1 MNFLYPNML
10 WCLFALAIPIVI
22 HLFNFRR
29 HKIVYFSN
37 TATLKTIE
45 QENAKTKK
53 LKYIIALIMRM
64 LFIAGL
70 VFAFAYPYNPE
81 QKLRTD
87 DADNLVAVYIDN
99 SMSMHSQSSEIS
111 LIEDARSSAR
121 KMVSNISPSQRFVL
135 LTNSHQPD
143 NEYPMNQDEMLM
155 SVDAM
160 QTEASPLMF
169 NNLYE
174 NLQMIMKRNCFESAS
189 LFMYSDFQE
198 NMMNME
204 GLVADSAIQI
214 VAMPLASDYQ
224 QNIYIDT
231 VWLSSP
237 ILQKGLANEINVR
250 IVNESGKE
258 INGLPVNFE
267 IDGKSVAF
275 NTIDIPTNGKNDVAM
290 QFIINDDNHGFIS
303 GTDAI
308 HRVSSYPASVSIN
321 DYPITFDDTYNF
333 VLNVRPIIK
342 IVELTS
348 NDSDVKTR
356 FIASQ
361 PSSPI
366 VTLFSNDSLF
376 DYHSVDPRRIDQQ
389 YLSDCQMII
398 IDGDANLNE
407 TMWQTI
413 RDFANDGGSV
423 VVFPSE
429 VFEGSNNSEFSNDTL
444 SISTIAFQHPFF
456 DDIFVNIPNNADLP
470 KVYKHVQIDKKRF
483 HNTLSLISLQNGT
496 SFFTLSKIGSGNIFC
511 FASQLG
517 KDWTNFADNSLFV
530 PIMYKIAMLG
540 GQMSRLSYTLGVDKD
555 LTINDLTAF
564 SEGDIRIHDEKGN
577 LEMIPMVE
585 MRNNR
590 ALIRLYD
597 ELPGAGF
604 YTINKGDEVI
614 ETTAWNDNRK
624 ESKMKFLDREEVDK
638 LLKDKGLNV
647 LAVMKANEIHSD
659 DVMEMMVRRS
669 MLWKSFILLS
679 LITMLI
685 EILVLRFWK

>member
-1 MNFLYPNML
+1 MTFLYPNIL
-10 WCLFALAIPIVI
+10 WCLFALAIPIII

-29 HKIVYFSN
+29 HKVVYFSN

-70 VFAFAYPYNPE
+70 VFAFAYPYDPE
-81 QKLRTD
+81 QKLKTD

-121 KMVSNISPSQRFVL
+121 ALVSNISPSQRFVL
-135 LTNSHQPD
+135 LTNSRQLD

-155 SVDAM
+155 SIDAM
-160 QTEASPLMF
+160 QTEASPLTF

-174 NLQMIMKRNCFESAS
+174 NLQVIMKRNGFKSAS
-189 LFMYSDFQE
+189 LFVYSDFQE

-204 GLVADSAIQI
+204 GVVADSAIQI

-250 IVNESGKE
+250 IVNESGRD

-275 NTIDIPTNGKNDVAM
+275 NTIDIQANGKNDIAM
-290 QFIINDDNHGFIS
+290 QFVLTES
-303 GTDAI
+303 GEKTAT
-308 HRVSSYPASVSIN
+308 VSIN

-342 IVELTS
+342 IVELSTGTG
-348 NDSDVKTR
+348 DLAIR
-356 FIASQ
+356 
-361 PSSPI
+361 
-366 VTLFSNDSLF
+366 TLFSNDSIF
-376 DYHSVDPRRIDQQ
+376 DFNVMNPYRIDQQ
-389 YLSDCQMII
+389 YLSDCQMVIV
-398 IDGDANLNE
+398 DGDANLNE

-413 RDFANDGGSV
+413 IDFAKDGGSV
-423 VVFPSE
+423 IVFPSE
-429 VFEGSNNSEFSNDTL
+429 VSEPSEVSKFSDDTL
-444 SISTIAFQHPFF
+444 SISTIASNHDFF
-456 DDIFVNIPNNADLP
+456 NDIFVNIPNNADLP
-470 KVYKHVQIDKKRF
+470 KVYKHAQIDKKRF
-483 HNTLSLISLQNGT
+483 TNTLTLITLQNGT
-496 SFFTLSKIGSGNIFC
+496 SFFTLSKVESGNIFC

-517 KDWTNFADNSLFV
+517 KDWTNFTDNSLFV
-530 PIMYKIAMLG
+530 PIMYKIAMMG
-540 GQMSRLSYTLGVDKD
+540 GQMNKLSYTLGFDKD
-555 LTINDLTAF
+555 ITINDLTAF
-564 SEGDIRIHDEKGN
+564 SEGDIRIRDAQGN
-577 LEMIPMVE
+577 FEMIPMVV

-604 YTINKGDEVI
+604 YTVNKGDDI
-614 ETTAWNDNRK
+614 IKTTAWNDNRK

-638 LLKDKGLNV
+638 LLKDNGLNV
-647 LAVMKANEIHSD
+647 LAVMKSDEIHSD
-659 DVMEMMVRRS
+659 DVMEIMIRRS
-669 MLWKSFILLS
+669 MLWKSFILLA

>member
-1 MNFLYPNML
+1 MKFLYPNML
-10 WCLFALAIPIVI
+10 WWLFALAIPIII

-70 VFAFAYPYNPE
+70 VFAFAYPYNPD
-81 QKLRTD
+81 QKLKTD

-121 KMVSNISPSQRFVL
+121 ALVSNISPSQRFVL
-135 LTNSHQPD
+135 LTNSRQLD

-155 SVDAM
+155 SIDAM

-174 NLQMIMKRNCFESAS
+174 NLQMIMKRNGFKSAS

-198 NMMNME
+198 NMMNMD
-204 GLVADSAIQI
+204 GLDADSAIQL
-214 VAMPLASDYQ
+214 VVMPLASDYQ

-237 ILQKGLANEINVR
+237 ILQKDLANEINVR
-250 IVNESGKE
+250 IVNESGKD

-267 IDGKSVAF
+267 IDSKSVAF
-275 NTIDIPTNGKNDVAM
+275 NTIDIPANGKNDIAM
-290 QFIINDDNHGFIS
+290 QFVLNES
-303 GTDAI
+303 GEKTA
-308 HRVSSYPASVSIN
+308 VVSIN

-342 IVELTS
+342 IVELSTGTG
-348 NDSDVKTR
+348 DLAIK
-356 FIASQ
+356 
-361 PSSPI
+361 
-366 VTLFSNDSLF
+366 TLFSNDSLF
-376 DYHSVDPRRIDQQ
+376 DYNVMNPYRIDQQ
-389 YLSDCQMII
+389 YLADCQMVIN
-398 IDGDANLNE
+398 DGDANINE

-413 RDFANDGGSV
+413 IDFAKDGGSV
-423 VVFPSE
+423 VIFPSA
-429 VFEGSNNSEFSNDTL
+429 VSEHSESSEISDDTL
-444 SISTIAFQHPFF
+444 SISAISSNHEFF
-456 DDIFVNIPNNADLP
+456 NDIFVNIPNNADLP
-470 KVYKHVQIDKKRF
+470 KVYKHVQIDKKQF
-483 HNTLSLISLQNGT
+483 SNTLTLISLQNGT
-496 SFFTLSKIGSGNIFC
+496 SFFTLSKVGGGNIFS

-540 GQMSRLSYTLGVDKD
+540 GQMSRLSYTLGFEKD
-555 LTINDLTAF
+555 IVIKDLTAF
-564 SEGDIRIHDEKGN
+564 SEGDIRIRNAQGN
-577 LEMIPMVE
+577 FEMIPMVE

-604 YTINKGDEVI
+604 YTVNKGDEVV
-614 ETTAWNDNRK
+614 ETTAWNNNRK

-638 LLKDKGLNV
+638 LLKDNGLNV
-647 LAVMKANEIHSD
+647 LAVMKADEIHSD
-659 DVMEMMVRRS
+659 DVMEMMIRRS
-669 MLWKSFILLS
+669 MMWKSFILLS
-679 LITMLI
+679 LITLLI

>member
-1 MNFLYPNML
+1 ML
-10 WCLFALAIPIVI
+10 FGLFALAIPIII

-53 LKYIIALIMRM
+53 LKYIISLIMRM
-64 LFIAGL
+64 LFIAGF

-81 QKLRTD
+81 QKLKVD
-87 DADNLVAVYIDN
+87 DANNLVAVYIDN

-111 LIEDARSSAR
+111 LIEDARASAR
-121 KMVSNISPSQRFVL
+121 KIVSNISPSQRFVL
-135 LTNSHQPD
+135 LTNSRQPD

-155 SVDAM
+155 SIDAM
-160 QTEASPLMF
+160 QTEASPMSF

-174 NLQMIMKRNCFESAS
+174 NLQMIMKRNGFKSAS
-189 LFMYSDFQE
+189 LFMYSDFQD
-198 NMMNME
+198 NMMSVD
-204 GLVADSAIQI
+204 GLVADSAIQL
-214 VAMPLASDYQ
+214 VAMPLKSDYQ

-250 IVNESGKE
+250 VVNESGKD

-275 NTIDIPTNGKNDVAM
+275 NTIDIPVNGKNEVAM
-290 QFIINDDNHGFIS
+290 QFVLHDS
-303 GTDAI
+303 GENNAT
-308 HRVSSYPASVSIN
+308 VSIN
-321 DYPITFDDTYNF
+321 DYPITFDDIYNF

-342 IVELTS
+342 IVELS
-348 NDSDVKTR
+348 AGVGDLSIK
-356 FIASQ
+356 
-361 PSSPI
+361 
-366 VTLFSNDSLF
+366 TLFSNDSLF
-376 DYHSVDPRRIDQQ
+376 DYQVMNPYRIDQQ
-389 YLSDCQMII
+389 FLSDCQMVVV
-398 IDGDANLNE
+398 DGDANLNE

-413 RDFANDGGSV
+413 IDFANNGGSV

-429 VFEGSNNSEFSNDTL
+429 VSNNSNLSDDTL
-444 SISTIAFQHPFF
+444 SISTISSHHEFF
-456 DDIFVNIPNNADLP
+456 SDIFVNIPNNADLP

-483 HNTLSLISLQNGT
+483 YNTLTLISLQNGT
-496 SFFTLSKIGSGNIFC
+496 SFFTLSKIGGGNVFG
-511 FASQLG
+511 FASQFG
-517 KDWTNFADNSLFV
+517 KDWTNFADNALFV
-530 PIMYKIAMLG
+530 PIMYKVAMLG
-540 GQMSRLSYTLGVDKD
+540 GQMGRLSYTLGVDKEI
-555 LTINDLTAF
+555 LINDLTAF
-564 SEGDIRIHDEKGN
+564 SDGDVRIRDAQGN
-577 LEMIPMVE
+577 FEMIPMVE

-604 YTINKGDEVI
+604 YTVNKGDEVI
-614 ETTAWNDNRK
+614 ETTAWNDSRK

-647 LAVMKANEIHSD
+647 LAVMKADEIHSND
-659 DVMEMMVRRS
+659 MMEMMVRRS
-669 MLWKSFILLS
+669 VLWKSFIILALIS
-679 LITMLI
+679 LLI

>member
-1 MNFLYPNML
+1 MSFLYPNML
-10 WCLFALAIPIVI
+10 FGLFALAIPIII

-70 VFAFAYPYNPE
+70 VFAFAYPYNPD
-81 QKLRTD
+81 QKLKTD

-121 KMVSNISPSQRFVL
+121 ALVSNISPSQRFVL
-135 LTNSHQPD
+135 LTNSRQLD

-155 SVDAM
+155 SIDAM
-160 QTEASPLMF
+160 QTEASPLTF

-174 NLQMIMKRNCFESAS
+174 NLQMIIKRNGFKSAS

-198 NMMNME
+198 NMMNMD
-204 GLVADSAIQI
+204 GLVADSAIQL
-214 VAMPLASDYQ
+214 VVMPLKSDYQ

-237 ILQKGLANEINVR
+237 ILQKDLANEINVR
-250 IVNESGKE
+250 IVNESGKD

-275 NTIDIPTNGKNDVAM
+275 NTIDIPANGKNDIAM
-290 QFIINDDNHGFIS
+290 QFVLNES
-303 GTDAI
+303 GEKTA
-308 HRVSSYPASVSIN
+308 VVSIN
-321 DYPITFDDTYNF
+321 DYPITFDDTFNF
-333 VLNVRPIIK
+333 VLHVRPIIK
-342 IVELTS
+342 IVELSTGS
-348 NDSDVKTR
+348 GDLAIK
-356 FIASQ
+356 
-361 PSSPI
+361 
-366 VTLFSNDSLF
+366 TLFSYDSLF
-376 DYHSVDPRRIDQQ
+376 DYNVMNPYRIDQQ
-389 YLSDCQMII
+389 YLADCQMVIV
-398 IDGDANLNE
+398 DGDADLNE
-407 TMWQTI
+407 MMWQTI
-413 RDFANDGGSV
+413 IDFAKDGGSV

-429 VFEGSNNSEFSNDTL
+429 IPEFSDDTL
-444 SISTIAFQHPFF
+444 SISAISSNHEFF
-456 DDIFVNIPNNADLP
+456 SDIFVSIPHNADLP
-470 KVYKHVQIDKKRF
+470 KVYKHVQIDKKQF
-483 HNTLSLISLQNGT
+483 SNTLTLIYLQNGT
-496 SFFTLSKIGSGNIFC
+496 SFFTLSKIGGGNIFS

-555 LTINDLTAF
+555 ITINDLTAF
-564 SEGDIRIHDEKGN
+564 SEDDIRIRDANDNFE
-577 LEMIPMVE
+577 LIPMVE

-604 YTINKGDEVI
+604 YTVNKGDEVI

-638 LLKDKGLNV
+638 LLKDNGLNV
-647 LAVMKANEIHSD
+647 LAVMKNDEIHSN
-659 DVMEMMVRRS
+659 DVMEMMIRRS
-669 MLWKSFILLS
+669 MMWKSFILLS

>member
-1 MNFLYPNML
+1 ML
-10 WCLFALAIPIVI
+10 FGLFALAIPIII

-53 LKYIIALIMRM
+53 LKYIISLIMRM

-70 VFAFAYPYNPE
+70 VFAFSYPYNPE
-81 QKLRTD
+81 QKLKVD

-111 LIEDARSSAR
+111 LIEDARASAR
-121 KMVSNISPSQRFVL
+121 KIIGNISPSQRFVL
-135 LTNSHQPD
+135 LTNSRQPD

-155 SVDAM
+155 SIDAM
-160 QTEASPLMF
+160 QTEASPMSF

-174 NLQMIMKRNCFESAS
+174 NLQMIMKRNGFKSAS
-189 LFMYSDFQE
+189 LFMYSDFQD
-198 NMMNME
+198 NMMSVD
-204 GLVADSAIQI
+204 GLVADSAIQL
-214 VAMPLASDYQ
+214 VAMPLKSDYQ

-250 IVNESGKE
+250 VVNESGKD

-275 NTIDIPTNGKNDVAM
+275 NTIDVPANGKNEVAM
-290 QFIINDDNHGFIS
+290 QFVLNES
-303 GTDAI
+303 GEKVA
-308 HRVSSYPASVSIN
+308 AVSIN
-321 DYPITFDDTYNF
+321 DYPITFDDTYSF

-342 IVELTS
+342 IVELS
-348 NDSDVKTR
+348 AGAGDLAIK
-356 FIASQ
+356 
-361 PSSPI
+361 
-366 VTLFSNDSLF
+366 TLFENDSLF
-376 DYHSVDPRRIDQQ
+376 EYHAISPYRIDQQ
-389 YLSDCQMII
+389 YLSDCQMVIV
-398 IDGDANLNE
+398 DGEANLNE

-413 RDFANDGGSV
+413 IDFANNGGSV

-429 VFEGSNNSEFSNDTL
+429 VSDKSNLSDDTL
-444 SISTIAFQHPFF
+444 SISTISSHHEFF
-456 DDIFVNIPNNADLP
+456 SDIFVNIPNNANLP
-470 KVYKHVQIDKKRF
+470 RVYKHVQIDKKRF
-483 HNTLSLISLQNGT
+483 SNTLTLISLQNGT
-496 SFFTLSKIGSGNIFC
+496 SFFTLSKIGGGNVFS
-511 FASQLG
+511 FASQFG
-517 KDWTNFADNSLFV
+517 KDWTNFADNALFV
-530 PIMYKIAMLG
+530 PIMYKVAMLG
-540 GQMSRLSYTLGVDKD
+540 GQMGRLSYTLGVDKD
-555 LTINDLTAF
+555 ILINDLKAF
-564 SEGDIRIHDEKGN
+564 SDGDVRIRDAQGSF
-577 LEMIPMVE
+577 EMIPIVE

-590 ALIRLYD
+590 TLIRLYD

-604 YTINKGDEVI
+604 YTVNKGDEVI
-614 ETTAWNDNRK
+614 ETTAWNDSRK

-647 LAVMKANEIHSD
+647 LAVMKADEIHSND
-659 DVMEMMVRRS
+659 MMEMMVRRS
-669 MLWKSFILLS
+669 MLWKSFIILALIS
-679 LITMLI
+679 LLI

>member
-1 MNFLYPNML
+1 MRFLYPNML
-10 WCLFALAIPIVI
+10 WCLFALAIPIII

-45 QENAKTKK
+45 QENAKMKK
-53 LKYIIALIMRM
+53 LKYIITLIMRM
-64 LFIAGL
+64 LFIIGL
-70 VFAFAYPYNPE
+70 VFAFAYPYNTE

-87 DADNLVAVYIDN
+87 DADNLVAIYIDN

-111 LIEDARSSAR
+111 LIEDARASAR
-121 KMVSNISPSQRFVL
+121 ALVSNVSPSQRFVL
-135 LTNSHQPD
+135 LTNSRQLD

-155 SVDAM
+155 SIDAM

-174 NLQMIMKRNCFESAS
+174 NLQMIMKRNGFKSAS

-204 GLVADSAIQI
+204 GLVADSAIQLI
-214 VAMPLASDYQ
+214 AMPLASDYQ

-237 ILQKGLANEINVR
+237 ILQKDLANEINVR
-250 IVNESGKE
+250 IVNESGKD

-275 NTIDIPTNGKNDVAM
+275 NTIDIQASGKNEVAM
-290 QFIINDDNHGFIS
+290 QFVLNES
-303 GTDAI
+303 GEKDA
-308 HRVSSYPASVSIN
+308 VVSIN
-321 DYPITFDDTYNF
+321 DCPITFDDTYSF

-342 IVELTS
+342 IVELSTGTG
-348 NDSDVKTR
+348 DLAMK
-356 FIASQ
+356 
-361 PSSPI
+361 
-366 VTLFSNDSLF
+366 TLFSNDSLF
-376 DYHSVDPRRIDQQ
+376 DYHVMNPYRIDQQ
-389 YLSDCQMII
+389 YLSDCQMVV
-398 IDGDANLNE
+398 IDGDVNLNE

-413 RDFANDGGSV
+413 EDFAKDGGSAV
-423 VVFPSE
+423 LFPSE
-429 VFEGSNNSEFSNDTL
+429 NSERSENSEIFDDTM
-444 SISTIAFQHPFF
+444 SISTIASNHEFF
-456 DDIFVNIPNNADLP
+456 SDIFVNIPNNADLP
-470 KVYKHVQIDKKRF
+470 KVYKHAQIDKKRF
-483 HNTLSLISLQNGT
+483 SNTLTLISLQSGT
-496 SFFTLSKIGSGNIFC
+496 SFFTLSKIGSGNIFN

-517 KDWTNFADNSLFV
+517 KDWTNFTENSLFV
-530 PIMYKIAMLG
+530 PIMYKIALLG
-540 GQMSRLSYTLGVDKD
+540 AQMSRLYYTIGVDKD
-555 LTINDLTAF
+555 IAINDLTAF
-564 SEGDIRIHDEKGN
+564 SEGDIRIRDANDNFEV
-577 LEMIPMVE
+577 IPMVV
-585 MRNNR
+585 MHSKR

-604 YTINKGDEVI
+604 YTINKGDKVI

-638 LLKDKGLNV
+638 LLKDNGLNV
-647 LAVMKANEIHSD
+647 LAVMKSDEIHSD
-659 DVMEMMVRRS
+659 DVMEMMIRRS

>member
-1 MNFLYPNML
+1 MQFLYPNIL
-10 WCLFALAIPIVI
+10 WCLFALAIPIII

-45 QENAKTKK
+45 QANAKTKK

-70 VFAFAYPYNPE
+70 VFAFAYPYSPE
-81 QKLRTD
+81 QKLKTD

-99 SMSMHSQSSEIS
+99 SMSMQSQSSEIS

-121 KMVSNISPSQRFVL
+121 ALVSNISPSQRFVL
-135 LTNSHQPD
+135 LTNSRQPD

-155 SVDAM
+155 SIDAM

-174 NLQMIMKRNCFESAS
+174 NMQMIMKRNGFKSAT

-198 NMMNME
+198 NMMNMD
-204 GLVADSAIQI
+204 GLVVDSAIQL

-237 ILQKGLANEINVR
+237 ILQIGLANEINVR
-250 IVNESGKE
+250 VVNESVKD

-275 NTIDIPTNGKNDVAM
+275 NTIDIPANGKNEVAM
-290 QFIINDDNHGFIS
+290 QFIIDN
-303 GTDAI
+303 
-308 HRVSSYPASVSIN
+308 RVSSHMATVSIN

-342 IVELTS
+342 IVELSTGTG
-348 NDSDVKTR
+348 DLAIK
-356 FIASQ
+356 
-361 PSSPI
+361 
-366 VTLFSNDSLF
+366 TLFSKDSLF
-376 DYHSVDPRRIDQQ
+376 DYQVMNPYRIDQQ
-389 YLSDCQMII
+389 YLADYQMVIV
-398 IDGDANLNE
+398 DGDANLNE
-407 TMWQTI
+407 TMWQTME
-413 RDFANDGGSV
+413 DFAKDGGSV
-423 VVFPSE
+423 VLFPSE
-429 VFEGSNNSEFSNDTL
+429 SSENSKSSVLSDDTL
-444 SISTIAFQHPFF
+444 SVSVIASQHPFF
-456 DDIFVNIPNNADLP
+456 DDIFVNIPHNADLP
-470 KVYKHVQIDKKRF
+470 KVFKHIQIDKKQF
-483 HNTLSLISLQNGT
+483 SNTLSLISLQNGT

-540 GQMSRLSYTLGVDKD
+540 CQMSRLSYTLGIDKD
-555 LTINDLTAF
+555 IVINGLTAF
-564 SEGDIRIHDEKGN
+564 SEGDIRIRNAQGN

-590 ALIRLYD
+590 AFIRLYD
-597 ELPGAGF
+597 ELPDAGF

-614 ETTAWNDNRK
+614 ETMAWNDNRK
-624 ESKMKFLDREEVDK
+624 ESKMKFLDRGEVDK
-638 LLKDKGLNV
+638 LLKDNGLNV
-647 LAVMKANEIHSD
+647 LAVMKSDEIHSA
-659 DVMEMMVRRS
+659 DVMETMVRRS
-669 MLWKSFILLS
+669 MLWKSFIILS
-679 LITMLI
+679 LISLLI

>member
-1 MNFLYPNML
+1 MSFLYPNIL
-10 WCLFALAIPIVI
+10 WCLFALAIPIII

-81 QKLRTD
+81 QKLKTD

-99 SMSMHSQSSEIS
+99 SMSMQSQSSEIS
-111 LIEDARSSAR
+111 LIEDARASAR
-121 KMVSNISPSQRFVL
+121 KIVSNISPSQRFVL
-135 LTNSHQPD
+135 LTNSRQPD

-155 SVDAM
+155 SIDAM
-160 QTEASPLMF
+160 QTESSPMSF

-174 NLQMIMKRNCFESAS
+174 NLQMIMKRNGFKSAS
-189 LFMYSDFQE
+189 LFMYSDFQD
-198 NMMNME
+198 NMMNMD
-204 GLVADSAIQI
+204 GLVADSAIQL
-214 VAMPLASDYQ
+214 VAMPLKSDYQ

-237 ILQKGLANEINVR
+237 VLQSGLANEVNAR
-250 IVNESGKE
+250 IVNESAKDV
-258 INGLPVNFE
+258 NGLPVYLE
-267 IDGKSVAF
+267 IAGSSVAF
-275 NTIDIPTNGKNDVAM
+275 TTVDIPANGKNDIAM
-290 QFIINDDNHGFIS
+290 QFVLNES
-303 GTDAI
+303 GEKNAT
-308 HRVSSYPASVSIN
+308 VSIN
-321 DYPITFDDTYNF
+321 DYPITFDDIYNF

-342 IVELTS
+342 IVELS
-348 NDSDVKTR
+348 AGAGDLA
-356 FIASQ
+356 IQ
-361 PSSPI
+361 
-366 VTLFSNDSLF
+366 TLFENDSLF
-376 DYHSVDPRRIDQQ
+376 EYHTISPYRIDQQ
-389 YLSDCQMII
+389 SLSDCQMVI

-413 RDFANDGGSV
+413 IDFANDGGSV
-423 VVFPSE
+423 IVFPSE
-429 VFEGSNNSEFSNDTL
+429 GSEHSNVSEFSNDTL
-444 SISTIAFQHPFF
+444 SISTIASHHEFF
-456 DDIFVNIPNNADLP
+456 SDIFVNIPNNADLP
-470 KVYKHVQIDKKRF
+470 KVFKHVQIDKKRF
-483 HNTLSLISLQNGT
+483 SNSLMLISLQNGT
-496 SFFTLSKIGSGNIFC
+496 SFFTLSKIGSGNVFC

-517 KDWTNFADNSLFV
+517 KDWTNFADNALFV

-540 GQMSRLSYTLGVDKD
+540 GQMSQLSYTLGVDKD
-555 LTINDLTAF
+555 IMINDLTAF
-564 SEGDIRIHDEKGN
+564 SEGDVRIRDAQGN
-577 LEMIPMVE
+577 FEMIPMVD

-614 ETTAWNDNRK
+614 ETTAWNDSRK
-624 ESKMKFLDREEVDK
+624 ESKMKFSDREEVDK
-638 LLKDKGLNV
+638 ILKDNGLNV
-647 LAVMKANEIHSD
+647 LAVMKADEIHSN

-679 LITMLI
+679 LISLLI

>member
-1 MNFLYPNML
+1 ML
-10 WCLFALAIPIVI
+10 FGLFALAIPIII

-53 LKYIIALIMRM
+53 LKYIISLIMRM

-81 QKLRTD
+81 QKLKVD

-111 LIEDARSSAR
+111 LIEDARASAR
-121 KMVSNISPSQRFVL
+121 KIVSNISPSQRFVL
-135 LTNSHQPD
+135 LTNSRQPD

-155 SVDAM
+155 SIDAM
-160 QTEASPLMF
+160 QTEASPMSF

-174 NLQMIMKRNCFESAS
+174 NLQMIMKRNGFKSAS
-189 LFMYSDFQE
+189 LFMYSDFQD
-198 NMMNME
+198 NMMSVD
-204 GLVADSAIQI
+204 GLVADSAIQL
-214 VAMPLASDYQ
+214 VAMPLKSDYQ

-250 IVNESGKE
+250 VVNESGKD

-275 NTIDIPTNGKNDVAM
+275 NTIDIPANDKNEVAM
-290 QFIINDDNHGFIS
+290 QFVLHDS
-303 GTDAI
+303 GENNAT
-308 HRVSSYPASVSIN
+308 VSIN

-342 IVELTS
+342 IVELS
-348 NDSDVKTR
+348 AGIGDLSIK
-356 FIASQ
+356 
-361 PSSPI
+361 
-366 VTLFSNDSLF
+366 TLFSNDSLF
-376 DYHSVDPRRIDQQ
+376 DYQVMNPYRIDQQ
-389 YLSDCQMII
+389 YLSDCQMVVV
-398 IDGDANLNE
+398 DGEASLNE

-413 RDFANDGGSV
+413 IDFANNGGSV

-429 VFEGSNNSEFSNDTL
+429 VSDKSNLSDDTL
-444 SISTIAFQHPFF
+444 SISTISSHHEFF
-456 DDIFVNIPNNADLP
+456 SDIFVNIPNNADLP
-470 KVYKHVQIDKKRF
+470 RVYKHVQIDKKRF
-483 HNTLSLISLQNGT
+483 SNTLTLISLQNGT
-496 SFFTLSKIGSGNIFC
+496 SFFTLSKIGGGNVFN
-511 FASQLG
+511 FASQFG
-517 KDWTNFADNSLFV
+517 KDWTNFADNALFV
-530 PIMYKIAMLG
+530 PIMYKVAMLG
-540 GQMSRLSYTLGVDKD
+540 GQMGRLSYTLGVDKD
-555 LTINDLTAF
+555 ILINDLTAF
-564 SEGDIRIHDEKGN
+564 SDGDVRIRDAQGN
-577 LEMIPMVE
+577 FEMIPMVE

-604 YTINKGDEVI
+604 YTVNKGDEVI
-614 ETTAWNDNRK
+614 ETTAWNDSRK

-647 LAVMKANEIHSD
+647 LAVMKADEIHSND
-659 DVMEMMVRRS
+659 IMEMMVRRS
-669 MLWKSFILLS
+669 MLWKSFIILALIS
-679 LITMLI
+679 LLI

>member
-1 MNFLYPNML
+1 M
-10 WCLFALAIPIVI
+10 
-22 HLFNFRR
+22 
-29 HKIVYFSN
+29 YFSN

-81 QKLRTD
+81 QKLKTD

-121 KMVSNISPSQRFVL
+121 ALVSNISPSQRFVL
-135 LTNSHQPD
+135 LTNSRQLD

-155 SVDAM
+155 SIDAM
-160 QTEASPLMF
+160 QTEASPLTF

-174 NLQMIMKRNCFESAS
+174 NLQMIMKRNGFKSAS
-189 LFMYSDFQE
+189 LFVYSDFQE

-204 GLVADSAIQI
+204 GVVADSAIQI

-224 QNIYIDT
+224 QNIYIDI

-250 IVNESGKE
+250 IVNESGKD

-275 NTIDIPTNGKNDVAM
+275 NTIDIQANGKNDIAM
-290 QFIINDDNHGFIS
+290 QFVLTES
-303 GTDAI
+303 GEKTAT
-308 HRVSSYPASVSIN
+308 VSIN

-342 IVELTS
+342 IVELSTGTG
-348 NDSDVKTR
+348 DLAIK
-356 FIASQ
+356 
-361 PSSPI
+361 
-366 VTLFSNDSLF
+366 TLFSNDSLF
-376 DYHSVDPRRIDQQ
+376 DYHVMNTYRIDQQ
-389 YLSDCQMII
+389 YLFDCQMVIV
-398 IDGDANLNE
+398 DGDANLNE

-413 RDFANDGGSV
+413 IDFAKDGGSV
-423 VVFPSE
+423 IVFPSE
-429 VFEGSNNSEFSNDTL
+429 VSEPSEVSKFSDDTL
-444 SISTIAFQHPFF
+444 SISTIASNHDFF
-456 DDIFVNIPNNADLP
+456 NDIFVNIPNNADLP
-470 KVYKHVQIDKKRF
+470 KVYKHAQIDKKRF
-483 HNTLSLISLQNGT
+483 TNTLTLITLQNGT
-496 SFFTLSKIGSGNIFC
+496 SFFALSKIGNGNIFS

-517 KDWTNFADNSLFV
+517 KDWTNFSDNSLFV

-540 GQMSRLSYTLGVDKD
+540 GQMNKLSYTLGFDKD
-555 LTINDLTAF
+555 ITINDLTAF
-564 SEGDIRIHDEKGN
+564 SEGDIRIRDVQGN
-577 LEMIPMVE
+577 FEMIPMVV

-604 YTINKGDEVI
+604 YTVNKGDDII

-624 ESKMKFLDREEVDK
+624 ESKMKFLNREEVDK
-638 LLKDKGLNV
+638 LLKDNGLNV
-647 LAVMKANEIHSD
+647 LAVMKADEIHSD
-659 DVMEMMVRRS
+659 DVMEIMIRRS
-669 MLWKSFILLS
+669 MLWKSFILLA

>member
-1 MNFLYPNML
+1 MKFLYPNIL
-10 WCLFALAIPIVI
+10 WCLFALAIPIII

-64 LFIAGL
+64 LFVAGL

-81 QKLRTD
+81 QKLKTD

-111 LIEDARSSAR
+111 LVEDARSSAR
-121 KMVSNISPSQRFVL
+121 ALVSNISPSQRFVL
-135 LTNSHQPD
+135 LTNSRQLD

-155 SVDAM
+155 SIDAM
-160 QTEASPLMF
+160 QTESSPLMF

-174 NLQMIMKRNCFESAS
+174 NLQMIMRRNGFKSAS
-189 LFMYSDFQE
+189 LFLYSDFQE
-198 NMMNME
+198 NMMKMD
-204 GLVADSAIQI
+204 GVAADSVIQI

-237 ILQKGLANEINVR
+237 ILQIGLANEINVR
-250 IVNESGKE
+250 IVNESDKD

-275 NTIDIPTNGKNDVAM
+275 NTIDIPANGKNEVAM
-290 QFIINDDNHGFIS
+290 QFVMENGW
-303 GTDAI
+303 DAAR
-308 HRVSSYPASVSIN
+308 HVPKTASVSIN

-342 IVELTS
+342 IVELTG
-348 NDSDVKTR
+348 VETR
-356 FIASQ
+356 HGTSLQSQ
-361 PSSPI
+361 SPI
-366 VTLFSNDSLF
+366 ETLFSNDSLF
-376 DYHSVDPRRIDQQ
+376 DYHAVDPHRIDQQ
-389 YLSDCQMII
+389 YLSDCQMVIV
-398 IDGDANLNE
+398 DGDADINE

-429 VFEGSNNSEFSNDTL
+429 VSENSKSSEISEDTL
-444 SISTIAFQHPFF
+444 SISTIASQHDFF
-456 DDIFVNIPNNADLP
+456 NDIFVNIPNNADLP
-470 KVYKHVQIDKKRF
+470 KVYKHVVIDKKRF
-483 HNTLSLISLQNGT
+483 SNTQTLISLQNGT
-496 SFFTLSKIGSGNIFC
+496 SFFTLSKVGSGNVFS

-517 KDWTNFADNSLFV
+517 NDWTNFADNSLFV

-540 GQMSRLSYTLGVDKD
+540 GQMNRLSYTLGIDKD
-555 LTINDLTAF
+555 ITINDLTAF
-564 SEGDIRIHDEKGN
+564 SEGDIRIRDAQGN
-577 LEMIPMVE
+577 FEMIPMVE

-604 YTINKGDEVI
+604 YTINKGDDVV
-614 ETTAWNDNRK
+614 ETTAWNDNRQ
-624 ESKMKFLDREEVDK
+624 ESKMKFWNREEVDK
-638 LLKDKGLNV
+638 ILKDNGLNV
-647 LAVMKANEIHSD
+647 LAVMKSDEIRSA
-659 DVMEMMVRRS
+659 DVMETMVRRS
-669 MLWKSFILLS
+669 SLWKSFILLS
-679 LITMLI
+679 LISLLI

>member
-1 MNFLYPNML
+1 MSFLYPNIL
-10 WCLFALAIPIVI
+10 WCLFALAIPIII

-64 LFIAGL
+64 LFIVGL

-81 QKLRTD
+81 QKLKTD

-121 KMVSNISPSQRFVL
+121 ALVSNISPSQRFVL
-135 LTNSHQPD
+135 LTNSRQPD

-155 SVDAM
+155 GIDAM
-160 QTEASPLMF
+160 QTEASPLTF

-174 NLQMIMKRNCFESAS
+174 NLQMIMKRNGFKSAS

-198 NMMNME
+198 NMMNMD
-204 GLVADSAIQI
+204 GIVADSAIQI
-214 VAMPLASDYQ
+214 VAMPLKSDYQ

-250 IVNESGKE
+250 IVNESGKD

-275 NTIDIPTNGKNDVAM
+275 NTIDIPANGKNEVAM
-290 QFIINDDNHGFIS
+290 QFVLNES
-303 GTDAI
+303 GEKK
-308 HRVSSYPASVSIN
+308 ASVSIN

-342 IVELTS
+342 IVELSTS
-348 NDSDVKTR
+348 TGC
-356 FIASQ
+356 IALQ
-361 PSSPI
+361 
-366 VTLFSNDSLF
+366 TLISNDSLF
-376 DYHSVDPRRIDQQ
+376 DYHVMNPYRIDQQ

-398 IDGDANLNE
+398 VDGDANLNE

-413 RDFANDGGSV
+413 IDFAKDGGSV

-429 VFEGSNNSEFSNDTL
+429 VSEHSENSEFSNDTL
-444 SISTIAFQHPFF
+444 SISSIASNHEFF
-456 DDIFVNIPNNADLP
+456 NDIFVNIPHNADLP
-470 KVYKHVQIDKKRF
+470 KVYKHIQIDKNRF
-483 HNTLSLISLQNGT
+483 SNTLSLIYLQNGT
-496 SFFTLSKIGSGNIFC
+496 SFFTL
-511 FASQLG
+511 
-517 KDWTNFADNSLFV
+517 
-530 PIMYKIAMLG
+530 
-540 GQMSRLSYTLGVDKD
+540 
-555 LTINDLTAF
+555 
-564 SEGDIRIHDEKGN
+564 
-577 LEMIPMVE
+577 
-585 MRNNR
+585 
-590 ALIRLYD
+590 
-597 ELPGAGF
+597 
-604 YTINKGDEVI
+604 
-614 ETTAWNDNRK
+614 
-624 ESKMKFLDREEVDK
+624 
-638 LLKDKGLNV
+638 
-647 LAVMKANEIHSD
+647 
-659 DVMEMMVRRS
+659 
-669 MLWKSFILLS
+669 
-679 LITMLI
+679 
-685 EILVLRFWK
+685 

>member
-1 MNFLYPNML
+1 MAFLYPNML
-10 WCLFALAIPIVI
+10 FGLFALAIPIII

-53 LKYIIALIMRM
+53 LKYIISLIMRM

-81 QKLRTD
+81 QKLKVD

-111 LIEDARSSAR
+111 LIEDARASAR
-121 KMVSNISPSQRFVL
+121 KIVSNISPSQRFVL
-135 LTNSHQPD
+135 LTNSRQPD

-155 SVDAM
+155 SIDAM
-160 QTEASPLMF
+160 QTEASPMSF

-174 NLQMIMKRNCFESAS
+174 NLQMIMKRNGFKSAS
-189 LFMYSDFQE
+189 LFMYSDFQD
-198 NMMNME
+198 NMMSVD
-204 GLVADSAIQI
+204 GLVADSAIQL
-214 VAMPLASDYQ
+214 VAMPLKSDYQ

-250 IVNESGKE
+250 VVNESGKD

-275 NTIDIPTNGKNDVAM
+275 NTIDIPANGKNEVAM
-290 QFIINDDNHGFIS
+290 QFVLHDS
-303 GTDAI
+303 GENNAT
-308 HRVSSYPASVSIN
+308 VSIN

-342 IVELTS
+342 IVELS
-348 NDSDVKTR
+348 AGVGDLSIK
-356 FIASQ
+356 
-361 PSSPI
+361 
-366 VTLFSNDSLF
+366 TLFSNDSLF
-376 DYHSVDPRRIDQQ
+376 DYQVRNPYRIDQQ
-389 YLSDCQMII
+389 YLSDCQMVVV
-398 IDGDANLNE
+398 DGDANLNE

-413 RDFANDGGSV
+413 IDFANNGGSV

-429 VFEGSNNSEFSNDTL
+429 VSDKSYLSDDTL
-444 SISTIAFQHPFF
+444 SISTISSHHDFF
-456 DDIFVNIPNNADLP
+456 SDIFVNIPNNADLP
-470 KVYKHVQIDKKRF
+470 RVYKHVQIDKKRF
-483 HNTLSLISLQNGT
+483 YNTLTLISLQNGT
-496 SFFTLSKIGSGNIFC
+496 SFFTLSKIGGGNVFS
-511 FASQLG
+511 FASQFG
-517 KDWTNFADNSLFV
+517 KDWTNFADNALFV
-530 PIMYKIAMLG
+530 PIMYKVAMLG
-540 GQMSRLSYTLGVDKD
+540 GQMGRLSYTLGVDKD
-555 LTINDLTAF
+555 ILINDLTAF
-564 SEGDIRIHDEKGN
+564 SDGDVRIRDAQGSF
-577 LEMIPMVE
+577 EMIPIVE

-604 YTINKGDEVI
+604 YTVNKGDEVI
-614 ETTAWNDNRK
+614 ETTAWNDSRK

-647 LAVMKANEIHSD
+647 LAVMKADEIHSND
-659 DVMEMMVRRS
+659 MMEMMVRRS
-669 MLWKSFILLS
+669 MLWKSFIILALIS
-679 LITMLI
+679 LLI
-685 EILVLRFWK
+685 EILVLHFWK

>member
-1 MNFLYPNML
+1 ML
-10 WCLFALAIPIVI
+10 FGLFALAIPIII

-53 LKYIIALIMRM
+53 LKYIISLIMRM

-81 QKLRTD
+81 QKLKVD

-111 LIEDARSSAR
+111 LIEDARASAR
-121 KMVSNISPSQRFVL
+121 KIVSNISPSQRFVL
-135 LTNSHQPD
+135 LTNSRQPD

-155 SVDAM
+155 SIDAM
-160 QTEASPLMF
+160 QTEASPMSF

-174 NLQMIMKRNCFESAS
+174 NLQMIMKRNGFKSAS
-189 LFMYSDFQE
+189 LFMYSDFQD
-198 NMMNME
+198 NMMSVD
-204 GLVADSAIQI
+204 GLVADSSIQL
-214 VAMPLASDYQ
+214 VAMPLKSDYQ

-250 IVNESGKE
+250 VVNESGKD

-275 NTIDIPTNGKNDVAM
+275 NTIEIPANGKNEVAM
-290 QFIINDDNHGFIS
+290 QFVLHDS
-303 GTDAI
+303 GENNAT
-308 HRVSSYPASVSIN
+308 VSIN

-342 IVELTS
+342 IVELS
-348 NDSDVKTR
+348 AGVGDLSIK
-356 FIASQ
+356 
-361 PSSPI
+361 
-366 VTLFSNDSLF
+366 TLFSNDSLF
-376 DYHSVDPRRIDQQ
+376 DYQVMNPYRIDQQ
-389 YLSDCQMII
+389 YLSDCQMIVV
-398 IDGDANLNE
+398 DGDANLNE

-413 RDFANDGGSV
+413 IDFANNGGSV

-429 VFEGSNNSEFSNDTL
+429 VSNNSNLSDDTL
-444 SISTIAFQHPFF
+444 SISTISSHHEFF
-456 DDIFVNIPNNADLP
+456 SDIFVNIPNNADLP
-470 KVYKHVQIDKKRF
+470 RVYKHVQIDKKRF
-483 HNTLSLISLQNGT
+483 SNTLTLISLQNGT
-496 SFFTLSKIGSGNIFC
+496 SFFTLSKIGGGNVFS
-511 FASQLG
+511 FASQFG
-517 KDWTNFADNSLFV
+517 KDWTNFADNALFV
-530 PIMYKIAMLG
+530 PIMYKVAMLG
-540 GQMSRLSYTLGVDKD
+540 GQMGRLSYTLGVDKD
-555 LTINDLTAF
+555 ILINDLTAF
-564 SEGDIRIHDEKGN
+564 SDGDVRIRDAQGSF
-577 LEMIPMVE
+577 EMIPIVE

-604 YTINKGDEVI
+604 YTVNKGDEVI
-614 ETTAWNDNRK
+614 ETTAWNDSRK

-647 LAVMKANEIHSD
+647 LAVMKADEIHSND
-659 DVMEMMVRRS
+659 MMEMMVRRS
-669 MLWKSFILLS
+669 MLWKSFIILALIS
-679 LITMLI
+679 LLI

>member
-1 MNFLYPNML
+1 MRFLYPNIL
-10 WCLFALAIPIVI
+10 WCLFALAIPIII

-29 HKIVYFSN
+29 HKIVCFSN

-70 VFAFAYPYNPE
+70 VFAFAYPYNPD
-81 QKLRTD
+81 QKLKTD

-121 KMVSNISPSQRFVL
+121 ALISNISPSQRFVL
-135 LTNSHQPD
+135 LTNSRQLD
-143 NEYPMNQDEMLM
+143 NEYPMNRDEMMM
-155 SVDAM
+155 SIDAM

-174 NLQMIMKRNCFESAS
+174 NLQMIMKHNGFKSAS

-214 VAMPLASDYQ
+214 VAMPLKSDYQ

-237 ILQKGLANEINVR
+237 ILQKDLANEINVR
-250 IVNESGKE
+250 IVNESGKD

-275 NTIDIPTNGKNDVAM
+275 NTIDIPANGKNDIAM
-290 QFIINDDNHGFIS
+290 QFVLSEELCRDGS
-303 GTDAI
+303 QS
-308 HRVSSYPASVSIN
+308 VSTATVSIN

-342 IVELTS
+342 IMELS
-348 NDSDVKTR
+348 KNNGDAAIK
-356 FIASQ
+356 
-361 PSSPI
+361 
-366 VTLFSNDSLF
+366 TLFSNDSLF
-376 DYHSVDPRRIDQQ
+376 DYHVMNPYRIDQQ
-389 YLSDCQMII
+389 YLSDCQMVI
-398 IDGDANLNE
+398 IDGDADLNE

-413 RDFANDGGSV
+413 IDFAKDGGSV
-423 VVFPSE
+423 IVFPSE
-429 VFEGSNNSEFSNDTL
+429 VSDPSEVSVFSDDTL
-444 SISTIAFQHPFF
+444 SISTIASQHDFF
-456 DDIFVNIPNNADLP
+456 NDIFVNIPTNADLP
-470 KVYKHVQIDKKRF
+470 KVYKHSQIDKKRF
-483 HNTLSLISLQNGT
+483 YNTLTLISLQNGT
-496 SFFTLSKIGSGNIFC
+496 SFITLSKIGSGNIFC

-555 LTINDLTAF
+555 ITINDLTAF
-564 SEGDIRIHDEKGN
+564 SEDDIRIRDANDNFE
-577 LEMIPMVE
+577 LIPMVE

-590 ALIRLYD
+590 ALIRLFD

-604 YTINKGDEVI
+604 YTVNKGDEII
-614 ETTAWNDNRK
+614 ETMAWNDNRK
-624 ESKMKFLDREEVDK
+624 ESKMKFLNREEVDK
-638 LLKDKGLNV
+638 LLKDNGLNV
-647 LAVMKANEIHSD
+647 LAVMKADEIHSD
-659 DVMEMMVRRS
+659 DVMEMMIRRS
-669 MLWKSFILLS
+669 MIWKLFILLS

>member
-1 MNFLYPNML
+1 ML
-10 WCLFALAIPIVI
+10 FGLFALAIPIII

-53 LKYIIALIMRM
+53 LKYIISLIMRM

-81 QKLRTD
+81 QKLKVD

-111 LIEDARSSAR
+111 LIEDARASAR
-121 KMVSNISPSQRFVL
+121 KIVSNISPSQRFVL
-135 LTNSHQPD
+135 LTNSRQPD

-155 SVDAM
+155 SIDAM
-160 QTEASPLMF
+160 QTEASPMSF

-174 NLQMIMKRNCFESAS
+174 NLQMIMKRNGFKSAS
-189 LFMYSDFQE
+189 LFMYSDFQD
-198 NMMNME
+198 NMMSVD
-204 GLVADSAIQI
+204 GLVADSAIQL
-214 VAMPLASDYQ
+214 VAMPLKSDYQ

-250 IVNESGKE
+250 VVNESGKD
-258 INGLPVNFE
+258 INGLPVNFK

-275 NTIDIPTNGKNDVAM
+275 NTIDIPANGKNEVAM
-290 QFIINDDNHGFIS
+290 QFVLHGS
-303 GTDAI
+303 GENNAT
-308 HRVSSYPASVSIN
+308 VSIN

-342 IVELTS
+342 IVELS
-348 NDSDVKTR
+348 AGVGDLSIK
-356 FIASQ
+356 
-361 PSSPI
+361 
-366 VTLFSNDSLF
+366 TLFSNDSLF
-376 DYHSVDPRRIDQQ
+376 DYHVMNPYRIDQQ
-389 YLSDCQMII
+389 YLSDCQMVVV
-398 IDGDANLNE
+398 DGEANLNE

-413 RDFANDGGSV
+413 IDFANNGGSV

-429 VFEGSNNSEFSNDTL
+429 VSDKSNLSDDTL
-444 SISTIAFQHPFF
+444 SISTISSHHEFF
-456 DDIFVNIPNNADLP
+456 SDIFVNIPNNADLP
-470 KVYKHVQIDKKRF
+470 RVYKHVQIDKKRF
-483 HNTLSLISLQNGT
+483 SNTLILISLQNGT
-496 SFFTLSKIGSGNIFC
+496 SFFTLSKIGGGNVFS
-511 FASQLG
+511 FASQFG
-517 KDWTNFADNSLFV
+517 RDWTNFADNALFV
-530 PIMYKIAMLG
+530 PIMYKVAMLG
-540 GQMSRLSYTLGVDKD
+540 GQMGRLSYTLGVDKD
-555 LTINDLTAF
+555 ILINDLTAF
-564 SEGDIRIHDEKGN
+564 SDGDVRIRDAQGSF
-577 LEMIPMVE
+577 EMIPIVE

-604 YTINKGDEVI
+604 YTVNKGDEVI
-614 ETTAWNDNRK
+614 ETTAWNDSRK

-647 LAVMKANEIHSD
+647 LAVMKADEIHSND
-659 DVMEMMVRRS
+659 MMEMMVRRS
-669 MLWKSFILLS
+669 MLWKSFIILALIS
-679 LITMLI
+679 LLI

>member
-1 MNFLYPNML
+1 MSFLYPNIL
-10 WCLFALAIPIVI
+10 WCLFALAIPIII

-64 LFIAGL
+64 LFIAAL
-70 VFAFAYPYNPE
+70 VFAFAHPYNPE
-81 QKLRTD
+81 QKLKTD

-99 SMSMHSQSSEIS
+99 SMSMQSQSSEIS
-111 LIEDARSSAR
+111 LIEDARASAR
-121 KMVSNISPSQRFVL
+121 KIVSNISPSQRFVL
-135 LTNSHQPD
+135 LTNSRQPD

-155 SVDAM
+155 SIDAM

-174 NLQMIMKRNCFESAS
+174 NLQMIMKRNGFKSAS
-189 LFMYSDFQE
+189 LFMYSDFQD
-198 NMMNME
+198 NMMNMD
-204 GLVADSAIQI
+204 GLVADSAIQL
-214 VAMPLASDYQ
+214 VAMPLKSDYQ

-237 ILQKGLANEINVR
+237 VLQSGLANEVNAR
-250 IVNESGKE
+250 IVNESAKDV
-258 INGLPVNFE
+258 NGLPVYLE
-267 IDGKSVAF
+267 IAGSSVAF
-275 NTIDIPTNGKNDVAM
+275 TTVDIPANGKNDIAM
-290 QFIINDDNHGFIS
+290 QFVLNES
-303 GTDAI
+303 GEKNAT
-308 HRVSSYPASVSIN
+308 VSIN

-342 IVELTS
+342 IVELSAGTG
-348 NDSDVKTR
+348 DLAIR
-356 FIASQ
+356 A
-361 PSSPI
+361 
-366 VTLFSNDSLF
+366 LFGNDSLF
-376 DYHSVDPRRIDQQ
+376 DFHLMNPYRVDQQ
-389 YLSDCQMII
+389 YLSDCQMVIVY
-398 IDGDANLNE
+398 GDAKLNE

-413 RDFANDGGSV
+413 TDFANDGGSV

-429 VFEGSNNSEFSNDTL
+429 GSENSYNTEFFNDTL
-444 SISTIAFQHPFF
+444 SINTISSHHEFF
-456 DDIFVNIPNNADLP
+456 SDIFVNIPNNADLP
-470 KVYKHVQIDKKRF
+470 KVFKHVQIDKKRF
-483 HNTLSLISLQNGT
+483 SNSLMLMSLQNST
-496 SFFTLSKIGSGNIFC
+496 SFFTLSKIGRGNVFC

-555 LTINDLTAF
+555 IMINDLTAF
-564 SEGDIRIHDEKGN
+564 SEGDVRIRDVQGN
-577 LEMIPMVE
+577 FEMIPVVD

-614 ETTAWNDNRK
+614 ETTAWNDSRK

-638 LLKDKGLNV
+638 ILKDNGLNV
-647 LAVMKANEIHSD
+647 LAVMKADEIHSN

-679 LITMLI
+679 LISLLI

>member
-1 MNFLYPNML
+1 ML
-10 WCLFALAIPIVI
+10 FGLFALAIPIII

-53 LKYIIALIMRM
+53 LKYIISLIMRM

-81 QKLRTD
+81 QKLKVD

-111 LIEDARSSAR
+111 LIEDARASAR
-121 KMVSNISPSQRFVL
+121 KIVSNISPSQRFVL
-135 LTNSHQPD
+135 LTNSRQPD

-155 SVDAM
+155 SIDAM
-160 QTEASPLMF
+160 QTEASPLSF

-174 NLQMIMKRNCFESAS
+174 NLQMIMKRNGFKSAS
-189 LFMYSDFQE
+189 LFMYSDFQD
-198 NMMNME
+198 NMMSVD
-204 GLVADSAIQI
+204 GLVADSAIQL
-214 VAMPLASDYQ
+214 VAMPLKSDYQ

-250 IVNESGKE
+250 VVNESGKD

-275 NTIDIPTNGKNDVAM
+275 NTIDIPANGKNEVAM
-290 QFIINDDNHGFIS
+290 QFVLHES
-303 GTDAI
+303 GENNAT
-308 HRVSSYPASVSIN
+308 VSIN

-342 IVELTS
+342 IVELS
-348 NDSDVKTR
+348 AGVGDLSIK
-356 FIASQ
+356 
-361 PSSPI
+361 
-366 VTLFSNDSLF
+366 TLFSDDSLF
-376 DYHSVDPRRIDQQ
+376 DYQVMNPYRIDQQ
-389 YLSDCQMII
+389 YLSDCQMVIV
-398 IDGDANLNE
+398 DGDANLNE

-413 RDFANDGGSV
+413 IDFANNGGSV

-429 VFEGSNNSEFSNDTL
+429 VSDKSNLSDDTL
-444 SISTIAFQHPFF
+444 SISAISSHHDFF
-456 DDIFVNIPNNADLP
+456 SDIFVNIPNNADLP

-483 HNTLSLISLQNGT
+483 SNTLTLISLQNGT
-496 SFFTLSKIGSGNIFC
+496 SFFTLSKIGGGNVFN
-511 FASQLG
+511 FASQFG
-517 KDWTNFADNSLFV
+517 KDWTNFADNALFV
-530 PIMYKIAMLG
+530 PIMYKVAMLG
-540 GQMSRLSYTLGVDKD
+540 GQMGRLSYTLGVDKEI
-555 LTINDLTAF
+555 LINDLTAF
-564 SEGDIRIHDEKGN
+564 SDGDVRIRDAQGSFE
-577 LEMIPMVE
+577 LIPIVE

-597 ELPGAGF
+597 ELLGAGF
-604 YTINKGDEVI
+604 YTVNKGDEVI
-614 ETTAWNDNRK
+614 ETTAWNDSRK

-647 LAVMKANEIHSD
+647 LAVMKADEIHSND
-659 DVMEMMVRRS
+659 MMEMMVRRS
-669 MLWKSFILLS
+669 MLWKSFIILALIS
-679 LITMLI
+679 LLI

>member
-1 MNFLYPNML
+1 MSFLYPNML
-10 WCLFALAIPIVI
+10 FGLFALAIPIII

-70 VFAFAYPYNPE
+70 VFAFAYPYNPD
-81 QKLRTD
+81 QKLKTD

-121 KMVSNISPSQRFVL
+121 ALVSNISPSQRFVL
-135 LTNSHQPD
+135 LTNSRQLD

-155 SVDAM
+155 SIDAM
-160 QTEASPLMF
+160 QTEASPLTF

-174 NLQMIMKRNCFESAS
+174 NLQMIIKRNGFKSAS

-198 NMMNME
+198 NMMNMD
-204 GLVADSAIQI
+204 GLVADSAIQL
-214 VAMPLASDYQ
+214 VVMPLKSDYQ

-237 ILQKGLANEINVR
+237 ILQKDLANEINVR
-250 IVNESGKE
+250 IVNESGKD

-275 NTIDIPTNGKNDVAM
+275 NTIDIPANGKNDIAM
-290 QFIINDDNHGFIS
+290 QFVLNES
-303 GTDAI
+303 GEKTA
-308 HRVSSYPASVSIN
+308 VVSIN
-321 DYPITFDDTYNF
+321 DYPITFDDTFNF
-333 VLNVRPIIK
+333 VLHVRPIIK
-342 IVELTS
+342 IVELSTGS
-348 NDSDVKTR
+348 GDLAIK
-356 FIASQ
+356 
-361 PSSPI
+361 
-366 VTLFSNDSLF
+366 TLFSYDSLF
-376 DYHSVDPRRIDQQ
+376 DYNVMNPYRIDQQ
-389 YLSDCQMII
+389 YLADCQMVIV
-398 IDGDANLNE
+398 DGDADLNE
-407 TMWQTI
+407 MMWQTI
-413 RDFANDGGSV
+413 IDFAKDGGSV

-429 VFEGSNNSEFSNDTL
+429 IPEFSDDTL
-444 SISTIAFQHPFF
+444 SISAISSNHEFF
-456 DDIFVNIPNNADLP
+456 NDIFVNIPNNADLP
-470 KVYKHVQIDKKRF
+470 KVYRHSQINKKQF
-483 HNTLSLISLQNGT
+483 SNTLTLIYLQNGT
-496 SFFTLSKIGSGNIFC
+496 SFFTLSKIGGGNIFS

-555 LTINDLTAF
+555 ITINDMTAF
-564 SEGDIRIHDEKGN
+564 SEGDIRIRDAN
-577 LEMIPMVE
+577 DNFEMIPMVE

-604 YTINKGDEVI
+604 YTVNKGDEVI

-638 LLKDKGLNV
+638 LLKDNGLNV
-647 LAVMKANEIHSD
+647 LAVMKNDEIHSN

-669 MLWKSFILLS
+669 MLWKSFILLA

>member
-1 MNFLYPNML
+1 ML
-10 WCLFALAIPIVI
+10 FGLFALAIPIII

-53 LKYIIALIMRM
+53 LKYIISLIMRM

-81 QKLRTD
+81 QKLKVD

-111 LIEDARSSAR
+111 LIEDARASAR
-121 KMVSNISPSQRFVL
+121 KIVSNISPSQRFVL
-135 LTNSHQPD
+135 LTNSRQPD

-155 SVDAM
+155 SIDAM
-160 QTEASPLMF
+160 QTEASPMSF

-174 NLQMIMKRNCFESAS
+174 NLQMIMKRNGFKSAS
-189 LFMYSDFQE
+189 LFMYSDFQD
-198 NMMNME
+198 NMMSVD
-204 GLVADSAIQI
+204 GLVADSAIQL
-214 VAMPLASDYQ
+214 VAMPLKSDYQ

-250 IVNESGKE
+250 VVNESGKD

-275 NTIDIPTNGKNDVAM
+275 NTIDIPANGKNEVAM
-290 QFIINDDNHGFIS
+290 QFVLHDS
-303 GTDAI
+303 GENNAT
-308 HRVSSYPASVSIN
+308 VSIN

-342 IVELTS
+342 IVELS
-348 NDSDVKTR
+348 AGVGDLSIK
-356 FIASQ
+356 
-361 PSSPI
+361 
-366 VTLFSNDSLF
+366 TLFSDDSLF
-376 DYHSVDPRRIDQQ
+376 DYQVMNPYRIDQQ
-389 YLSDCQMII
+389 FLSDCQMVVV
-398 IDGDANLNE
+398 DGDADLNE

-413 RDFANDGGSV
+413 IDFANNGGSV

-429 VFEGSNNSEFSNDTL
+429 VTDKSNLSDDTL
-444 SISTIAFQHPFF
+444 SISTISSHHEFF
-456 DDIFVNIPNNADLP
+456 SDIFVNIPNNADLP
-470 KVYKHVQIDKKRF
+470 RVYKYIQIDKKRF
-483 HNTLSLISLQNGT
+483 SNTLTLISLQNGT
-496 SFFTLSKIGSGNIFC
+496 SFFTLSKIGGGNVFS
-511 FASQLG
+511 FASQFG
-517 KDWTNFADNSLFV
+517 KDWTNFADNALFV
-530 PIMYKIAMLG
+530 PIMYKVAMLG
-540 GQMSRLSYTLGVDKD
+540 GQMGRLSYTLGVDKD
-555 LTINDLTAF
+555 ILINDLTAF
-564 SEGDIRIHDEKGN
+564 SDGDVRIRDAQGSF
-577 LEMIPMVE
+577 EMIPIVE

-604 YTINKGDEVI
+604 YTVNKGDEVI
-614 ETTAWNDNRK
+614 ETTAWNDSRK

-647 LAVMKANEIHSD
+647 LAVMKADEIHSND
-659 DVMEMMVRRS
+659 MMEMMVRRS
-669 MLWKSFILLS
+669 MLWKSFIILALIS
-679 LITMLI
+679 LLI

>member
-1 MNFLYPNML
+1 MTFLYPNML
-10 WCLFALAIPIVI
+10 WCLFALAIPIII

-70 VFAFAYPYNPE
+70 VFAFAYPYNPG
-81 QKLRTD
+81 QKLKTD

-135 LTNSHQPD
+135 LTNSRQPD
-143 NEYPMNQDEMLM
+143 NEFPMNHDEMLM
-155 SVDAM
+155 SIDAM
-160 QTEASPLMF
+160 QTEAYPLMF
-169 NNLYE
+169 NDLYE
-174 NLQMIMKRNCFESAS
+174 NLQMIMKRNGFKSAS
-189 LFMYSDFQE
+189 LFVYSDFQD
-198 NMMNME
+198 NMMNMD
-204 GLVADSAIQI
+204 GLIADSAIQI
-214 VAMPLASDYQ
+214 IAMPLKSDYQ

-231 VWLSSP
+231 LWMSSP

-250 IVNESGKE
+250 VVNESAKD

-275 NTIDIPTNGKNDVAM
+275 NTIDIPANGKNEIAM
-290 QFIINDDNHGFIS
+290 QFVLEDRGRDGS
-303 GTDAI
+303 QS
-308 HRVSSYPASVSIN
+308 VSAASVSIN
-321 DYPITFDDTYNF
+321 DYPIIFDDTYNF

-348 NDSDVKTR
+348 NNVDVKTR
-356 FIASQ
+356 LIASL
-361 PSSPI
+361 SSKSPTA
-366 VTLFSNDSLF
+366 TLFSNDSLF
-376 DYHSVDPRRIDQQ
+376 DYHVMNPYRIDQQ
-389 YLSDCQMII
+389 YLADCQMVIVN
-398 IDGDANLNE
+398 GDANLNE

-413 RDFANDGGSV
+413 KDFANDGGSV

-429 VFEGSNNSEFSNDTL
+429 NSESSENSNVAEFSDDTL
-444 SISTIAFQHPFF
+444 SISTIASQHDFF
-456 DDIFVNIPNNADLP
+456 DDIFVSIPHNADLP
-470 KVYKHVQIDKKRF
+470 KVFKHVQIDKKRF
-483 HNTLSLISLQNGT
+483 YNTLTLISLQNNT
-496 SFFTLSKIGSGNIFC
+496 SFFTLSKIGSGYIFC

-517 KDWTNFADNSLFV
+517 KDWTNFADNALFV

-540 GQMSRLSYTLGVDKD
+540 GQMGRMSYTLGVDKD
-555 LTINDLTAF
+555 IAINDLTAF
-564 SEGDIRIHDEKGN
+564 SEGDIRIRDAQGN
-577 LEMIPMVE
+577 FEMIPMVE

-624 ESKMKFLDREEVDK
+624 ESKMKFLDRGEVDK
-638 LLKDKGLNV
+638 LLKDNGLNV
-647 LAVMKANEIHSD
+647 MAVMKSDEIHSD

-669 MLWKSFILLS
+669 MLWKSFIILALIS
-679 LITMLI
+679 LLI

>member
-1 MNFLYPNML
+1 ML
-10 WCLFALAIPIVI
+10 FGLFALAIPIII

-53 LKYIIALIMRM
+53 LKYIISLIMRM

-81 QKLRTD
+81 QKLKVD

-111 LIEDARSSAR
+111 LIEDARASAR
-121 KMVSNISPSQRFVL
+121 KIVSNISPSQRFVL
-135 LTNSHQPD
+135 LTNSRQPD

-155 SVDAM
+155 SIDAM
-160 QTEASPLMF
+160 QTEASPMSF

-174 NLQMIMKRNCFESAS
+174 NLQMIMKRNGFKSAS
-189 LFMYSDFQE
+189 LFMYSDFQD
-198 NMMNME
+198 NMMSVD
-204 GLVADSAIQI
+204 GLVADSAIQL
-214 VAMPLASDYQ
+214 VAMPLKSDYQ

-250 IVNESGKE
+250 VVNESGKD

-275 NTIDIPTNGKNDVAM
+275 NTIDIPANGKNEVAM
-290 QFIINDDNHGFIS
+290 QFVLHDS
-303 GTDAI
+303 GENNAT
-308 HRVSSYPASVSIN
+308 VSIN

-342 IVELTS
+342 IVELS
-348 NDSDVKTR
+348 AGVGDLSIK
-356 FIASQ
+356 
-361 PSSPI
+361 
-366 VTLFSNDSLF
+366 TLFSNDSLF
-376 DYHSVDPRRIDQQ
+376 DYQVMNPYRIDQQ
-389 YLSDCQMII
+389 YLSDCQMVVV
-398 IDGDANLNE
+398 DGDANLNE

-413 RDFANDGGSV
+413 IDFANNGGSV

-429 VFEGSNNSEFSNDTL
+429 VSDKSNLSDDTL
-444 SISTIAFQHPFF
+444 SISTISSHHEFF
-456 DDIFVNIPNNADLP
+456 SDIFVNIPNNADLP
-470 KVYKHVQIDKKRF
+470 RVYKHVQIDKKRF
-483 HNTLSLISLQNGT
+483 SNTLTLISLQNGI
-496 SFFTLSKIGSGNIFC
+496 SFFTLSKIGGGNVFS
-511 FASQLG
+511 FASQFG
-517 KDWTNFADNSLFV
+517 KDWTNFADNALFV
-530 PIMYKIAMLG
+530 PIMYKVAMLG
-540 GQMSRLSYTLGVDKD
+540 GQMGRLSYTLGVDKD
-555 LTINDLTAF
+555 ILINDLTAF
-564 SEGDIRIHDEKGN
+564 SDGDVRIRDAQGSF
-577 LEMIPMVE
+577 EMIPMVE

-604 YTINKGDEVI
+604 YTVNKGDEVI
-614 ETTAWNDNRK
+614 KTTAWNDSRK

-638 LLKDKGLNV
+638 LLKDKGLNI
-647 LAVMKANEIHSD
+647 LAVMKADEIHSND
-659 DVMEMMVRRS
+659 MMGMMVRRS
-669 MLWKSFILLS
+669 MLWKSFIILALIS
-679 LITMLI
+679 LLI

>member
-10 WCLFALAIPIVI
+10 WCLFALAIPIII

-64 LFIAGL
+64 LFIVGL

-81 QKLRTD
+81 QKLKTD

-99 SMSMHSQSSEIS
+99 SMSMHSQSSEVS
-111 LIEDARSSAR
+111 LIEDARASAR
-121 KMVSNISPSQRFVL
+121 VLVSNISPSQRFVL
-135 LTNSHQPD
+135 LTNSRQID

-155 SVDAM
+155 SINAM
-160 QTEASPLMF
+160 QTEASPMSF
-169 NNLYE
+169 NTLYE
-174 NLQMIMKRNCFESAS
+174 NLQMIMRRNDFKSAS
-189 LFMYSDFQE
+189 LFVYSDFQE
-198 NMMNME
+198 NMINVDNI
-204 GLVADSAIQI
+204 VADSAIQL
-214 VAMPLASDYQ
+214 VAMPLFSDYQ

-231 VWLSSP
+231 VWLTSP
-237 ILQKGLANEINVR
+237 ILQKDLANEINVR
-250 IVNESGKE
+250 IVNASAKD

-275 NTIDIPTNGKNDVAM
+275 NTIDITANGKNEVAM
-290 QFIINDDNHGFIS
+290 QFVLSEELCRDV
-303 GTDAI
+303 
-308 HRVSSYPASVSIN
+308 RKCVSTASVSIN

-333 VLNVRPIIK
+333 VLNVRPIVK
-342 IVELTS
+342 IVELGGGE
-348 NDSDVKTR
+348 
-356 FIASQ
+356 
-361 PSSPI
+361 SPI
-366 VTLFSNDSLF
+366 ATLFSNDSLF
-376 DYHSVDPRRIDQQ
+376 DYYCVDPHRIDQQ
-389 YLSDCQMII
+389 YLSDCQMVI
-398 IDGDANLNE
+398 IDGDADINE

-413 RDFANDGGSV
+413 IDFAKDGGSV
-423 VVFPSE
+423 IVFPLEVPEHSE
-429 VFEGSNNSEFSNDTL
+429 VSEFSESLDISDDTL
-444 SISTIAFQHPFF
+444 SISAISSNHEFF
-456 DDIFVNIPNNADLP
+456 NDIFVSIPNNADLP

-483 HNTLSLISLQNGT
+483 SNTLTLISLQNGT
-496 SFFTLSKIGSGNIFC
+496 SFFTLSKIGSGNIFN

-555 LTINDLTAF
+555 MTINNLTAF
-564 SEGDIRIHDEKGN
+564 SEGDIRIRDAQGN
-577 LEMIPMVE
+577 FEMIPMVE

-590 ALIRLYD
+590 VLIRLYD
-597 ELPGAGF
+597 ELPSAGF
-604 YTINKGDEVI
+604 YTINKGDDVI

-624 ESKMKFLDREEVDK
+624 ESKMKFMDREEVDK
-638 LLKDKGLNV
+638 LLKDNGLNV
-647 LAVMKANEIHSD
+647 LAVLKADEIRSV
-659 DVMEMMVRRS
+659 DVMETMIRRS
-669 MLWKSFILLS
+669 MMWKSFILLS
-679 LITMLI
+679 LISLLI

>member
-1 MNFLYPNML
+1 MRFLYPNML
-10 WCLFALAIPIVI
+10 FGLLLLAIPIII

-29 HKIVYFSN
+29 HKVVYFSN

-81 QKLRTD
+81 QKLKTD

-121 KMVSNISPSQRFVL
+121 ALVSNISPSQRFVL
-135 LTNSHQPD
+135 LTNSRQLD

-155 SVDAM
+155 SIDAM
-160 QTEASPLMF
+160 QTEASPLTF

-174 NLQMIMKRNCFESAS
+174 NLQMIMKHNGFKSAS
-189 LFMYSDFQE
+189 LFMYSDFQD

-214 VAMPLASDYQ
+214 VAMPLKSDYQ

-237 ILQKGLANEINVR
+237 ILQKDLANEINVR
-250 IVNESGKE
+250 VVNESEKD

-275 NTIDIPTNGKNDVAM
+275 NTIDIPANGKNEVAM
-290 QFIINDDNHGFIS
+290 QFVLGKDMCRDGS
-303 GTDAI
+303 QS
-308 HRVSSYPASVSIN
+308 VSTATVSIN

-342 IVELTS
+342 IVELSTGTG
-348 NDSDVKTR
+348 DLAIK
-356 FIASQ
+356 
-361 PSSPI
+361 
-366 VTLFSNDSLF
+366 TLFSNDSLF
-376 DYHSVDPRRIDQQ
+376 DYNVMNPYRIDQQ
-389 YLSDCQMII
+389 YLSDCQMVVV
-398 IDGDANLNE
+398 DGDANLNE
-407 TMWQTI
+407 TMWKEI
-413 RDFANDGGSV
+413 VDFAKDGGSV

-429 VFEGSNNSEFSNDTL
+429 NTERTEVSEISNDTL
-444 SISTIAFQHPFF
+444 SISAIASNHEFF
-456 DDIFVNIPNNADLP
+456 NDIFVNIPANADLP
-470 KVYKHVQIDKKRF
+470 KVFKHAQIDKKRF
-483 HNTLSLISLQNGT
+483 YNTLTLISLQNGT
-496 SFFTLSKIGSGNIFC
+496 SFFTLSKIGSGNVFS

-540 GQMSRLSYTLGVDKD
+540 GQMTKLSYTLGVDKD
-555 LTINDLTAF
+555 IVINDLTAF
-564 SEGDIRIHDEKGN
+564 SEGDIRIRDVQGN
-577 LEMIPMVE
+577 FEMIPMVE

-604 YTINKGDEVI
+604 YTINKGDEVV

-624 ESKMKFLDREEVDK
+624 ESKMKFFDREEVDK
-638 LLKDKGLNV
+638 ILKANGLNV
-647 LAVMKANEIHSD
+647 LAVMKADEIHSD

-669 MLWKSFILLS
+669 MMWKSFILLS
-679 LITMLI
+679 LISLLI

>member
-1 MNFLYPNML
+1 ML
-10 WCLFALAIPIVI
+10 FGLFALAIPIII

-53 LKYIIALIMRM
+53 LKYIISLIMRM
-64 LFIAGL
+64 LFIAGF

-81 QKLRTD
+81 QKLKVD
-87 DADNLVAVYIDN
+87 DANNLVAVYIDN

-111 LIEDARSSAR
+111 LIEDARASAR
-121 KMVSNISPSQRFVL
+121 KIVSNISPSQRFVL
-135 LTNSHQPD
+135 LTNSRQPD

-155 SVDAM
+155 SIDAM
-160 QTEASPLMF
+160 QTEASPMSF

-174 NLQMIMKRNCFESAS
+174 NLQMIMKRNGFKSAS
-189 LFMYSDFQE
+189 LFMYSDFQD
-198 NMMNME
+198 NMMSVD
-204 GLVADSAIQI
+204 GLVADSAIQL
-214 VAMPLASDYQ
+214 VAMPLKSDYQ

-250 IVNESGKE
+250 VVNESGKD

-275 NTIDIPTNGKNDVAM
+275 NTIDIPANGKNEVAM
-290 QFIINDDNHGFIS
+290 QFVLHDS
-303 GTDAI
+303 GENNATI
-308 HRVSSYPASVSIN
+308 SIN

-342 IVELTS
+342 IVELS
-348 NDSDVKTR
+348 AGVGDLSIK
-356 FIASQ
+356 
-361 PSSPI
+361 
-366 VTLFSNDSLF
+366 TLFSNDSLF
-376 DYHSVDPRRIDQQ
+376 DYQVMNPYRIDQQ
-389 YLSDCQMII
+389 FLSDCQMVVV
-398 IDGDANLNE
+398 DGDANLNE

-413 RDFANDGGSV
+413 IDFANNGGSV

-429 VFEGSNNSEFSNDTL
+429 VSDKSNLSDDTL
-444 SISTIAFQHPFF
+444 SISTISSHHDFF
-456 DDIFVNIPNNADLP
+456 SDIFVNIPNNADLP

-483 HNTLSLISLQNGT
+483 YNTLTLISLQNGT
-496 SFFTLSKIGSGNIFC
+496 SFFTLSKIGGGNVFG
-511 FASQLG
+511 FASQFG
-517 KDWTNFADNSLFV
+517 KDWTNFADNALFV
-530 PIMYKIAMLG
+530 PIMYKVAMLG
-540 GQMSRLSYTLGVDKD
+540 GQMGRLSYTLGVDKEI
-555 LTINDLTAF
+555 LINDLTAF
-564 SEGDIRIHDEKGN
+564 SDGDVRIRDAQGN
-577 LEMIPMVE
+577 FEMIPMVE

-604 YTINKGDEVI
+604 YTVNKGDEVI
-614 ETTAWNDNRK
+614 ETTAWNDSRK

-647 LAVMKANEIHSD
+647 LAVMKADEIHSND
-659 DVMEMMVRRS
+659 MMEMMVRRS
-669 MLWKSFILLS
+669 VLWKSFIILALIS
-679 LITMLI
+679 LLI

>member
-10 WCLFALAIPIVI
+10 WCLFALAIPIII

-45 QENAKTKK
+45 RENAKTKK
-53 LKYIIALIMRM
+53 LKYVIVLIMRM

-70 VFAFAYPYNPE
+70 VFAFAYPYNSE
-81 QKLRTD
+81 QKLKTD

-99 SMSMHSQSSEIS
+99 SMSMHSQSSEVS
-111 LIEDARSSAR
+111 LIEDARTSAR

-135 LTNSHQPD
+135 LTNSRQPD

-155 SVDAM
+155 SIDAM
-160 QTEASPLMF
+160 QTEASPLTF

-174 NLQMIMKRNCFESAS
+174 NLQMIMKRNGFKSAS
-189 LFMYSDFQE
+189 LFMYSDFQD
-198 NMMNME
+198 NMMNMD
-204 GLVADSAIQI
+204 GLAADSAIQI

-250 IVNESGKE
+250 IVNESAKN

-275 NTIDIPTNGKNDVAM
+275 NTIDIQANGKNDIAM
-290 QFIINDDNHGFIS
+290 QFVLNES
-303 GTDAI
+303 GEKTA
-308 HRVSSYPASVSIN
+308 AVSIN

-333 VLNVRPIIK
+333 VLSVRPIIK
-342 IVELTS
+342 IVELST
-348 NDSDVKTR
+348 NNGDLAIK
-356 FIASQ
+356 
-361 PSSPI
+361 
-366 VTLFSNDSLF
+366 TLFENDSLF
-376 DYHSVDPRRIDQQ
+376 DYHVMSPYRIDQQ
-389 YLSDCQMII
+389 YLADCQMVIV
-398 IDGDANLNE
+398 DGDANLNE

-413 RDFANDGGSV
+413 RDFVQNGGSV
-423 VVFPSE
+423 VLFPSE
-429 VFEGSNNSEFSNDTL
+429 ASENSKVSELSNDTL
-444 SISTIAFQHPFF
+444 SISTIASQHDFF
-456 DDIFVNIPNNADLP
+456 DDIFVSIPHNADLP
-470 KVYKHVQIDKKRF
+470 KVYKHVQIDRKYF
-483 HNTLSLISLQNGT
+483 SNTLTLIFLQNGT
-496 SFFTLSKIGSGNIFC
+496 SFFTLSKIGSGNIFS

-517 KDWTNFADNSLFV
+517 KDWTNFAENSLFV

-540 GQMSRLSYTLGVDKD
+540 GQMGRLSYTLGVDKD
-555 LTINDLTAF
+555 IVINDLTAF
-564 SEGDIRIHDEKGN
+564 SEGDIRIRDEQGN
-577 LEMIPMVE
+577 FEMIPMVE

-590 ALIRLYD
+590 ALVRLYD

-604 YTINKGDEVI
+604 YTINKGDEII
-614 ETTAWNDNRK
+614 ETTAWNDSRK

-638 LLKDKGLNV
+638 LLKDNGLNV
-647 LAVMKANEIHSD
+647 YSVLKADEIHSD
-659 DVMEMMVRRS
+659 IMETMIRRS
-669 MLWKSFILLS
+669 MMWKSFIILS